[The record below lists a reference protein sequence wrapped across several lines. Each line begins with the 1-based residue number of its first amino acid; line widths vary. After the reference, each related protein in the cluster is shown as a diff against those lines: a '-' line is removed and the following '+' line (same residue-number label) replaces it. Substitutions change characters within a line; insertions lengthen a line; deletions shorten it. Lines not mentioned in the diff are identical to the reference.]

1 MPYSRAVRRA
11 SDFVLALVILAAVG
25 YGAYRLG
32 HLVDTTSTQAGEA
45 SAGTTT
51 DATGIVTV
59 THHANRISRRTI
71 ETVIVAIALAAGV
84 MLLVSVVGNLVRGKR
99 RRQTWRAP

>member
-1 MPYSRAVRRA
+1 MRRA
-11 SDFVLALVILAAVG
+11 LDFVLAIAILAAVG

-32 HLVDTTSTQAGEA
+32 HLVDNTSTQAGEA

-51 DATGIVTV
+51 TDATGAVTVV
-59 THHANRISRRTI
+59 THHSKGLSHRTI
-71 ETVIVAIALAAGV
+71 ETIIVAIAVAAGV
-84 MLLVSVVGNLVRGKR
+84 MLLVSLAGSLSRGKR